1 MMFGLR
7 KNIPTSITPAIAE
20 IFLASDVGVF
30 IVPKLQSSIRFPFSV
45 MNGYPRSS
53 VRIVGLP
60 PIFLIAVSAE
70 YFANGCISTGTFLF
84 KYLENFVLS
93 AMITIFRAELAR
105 IFSRNKAPPPPLMRY
120 PKPNVEMPQTTLQQS
135 ESKTE
140 YRPVIDT
147 PKPDIPKPVEAKYT
161 PLQPD
166 VDIPKQEPS
175 VMPPKVIQDPTLE
188 SDTDLEDTSDLD
200 KLKKDIMKTLEK
212 LDQVEVE

>member
-1 MMFGLR
+1 MWFGNTDL
-7 KNIPTSITPAIAE
+7 ILHCES
-20 IFLASDVGVF
+20 
-30 IVPKLQSSIRFPFSV
+30 FSV
-45 MNGYPRSS
+45 LLFPKISS
-53 VRIVGLP
+53 TSTLQK
-60 PIFLIAVSAE
+60 
-70 YFANGCISTGTFLF
+70 ISQT
-84 KYLENFVLS
+84 ENIRERVE
-93 AMITIFRAELAR
+93 ITTLTPLAKGSQS
-105 IFSRNKAPPPPLMRY
+105 FTP